1 MNRCNV
7 FRREQ
12 SYGRYDEIIK
22 PLRKILLNNIYSTG
36 EEIRFNNLI
45 LIGHK
50 AHVML
55 IFFQIEYCII
65 SESNGKSSL
74 LFVCK

>member
-12 SYGRYDEIIK
+12 SYGRYEEIIK
-22 PLRKILLNNIYSTG
+22 SLRKILLNNIYSTG

-50 AHVML
+50 A
-55 IFFQIEYCII
+55 
-65 SESNGKSSL
+65 
-74 LFVCK
+74 